1 MVSKNILV
9 SFLERNGS
17 DALAVAKEEGKE
29 EGIGIGMEKGR
40 EELFALLEKGVSLA
54 EAKKLLRG

>member
-1 MVSKNILV
+1 LQSGKHN
-9 SFLERNGS
+9 LERNGS
-17 DALAVAKEEGKE
+17 DALAVAKEKGKE
-29 EGIGIGMEKGR
+29 EGFGIGMEEGR